1 MCTAR
6 AEKHRADQDAQIG
19 RQYRGEMHHGARHG
33 TIRVMQLRNRPR
45 VIDGQIDGMQP
56 AKDDE
61 LRACS
66 VPDAGQPHGDDD
78 CQHHQGCE
86 PAR

>member
-6 AEKHRADQDAQIG
+6 AEEHRADQDAQIG
-19 RQYRGEMHHGARHG
+19 RQYRGEMHHGAPHG
-33 TIRVMQLRNRPR
+33 TIQVMQLRNPPR
-45 VIDGQIDGMQP
+45 MIDRQIYRMQP

-66 VPDAGQPHGDDD
+66 VPDAGQPHGEDDW
-78 CQHHQGCE
+78 QQHQGCE

>member
-1 MCTAR
+1 
-6 AEKHRADQDAQIG
+6 
-19 RQYRGEMHHGARHG
+19 
-33 TIRVMQLRNRPR
+33 